1 MHNYTNAQLDTYTT
15 AHMHICTHAHMHAA
29 HLRSPL
35 ALGYTRG
42 HFSALVPPEPEA
54 ACGGAGGGVA
64 PEPRWVK
71 LDTVDTVDTFLYRYW
86 PGFIPLSRGE
96 TGSRD
101 CYLPLM
107 TRDR

>member
-1 MHNYTNAQLDTYTT
+1 MSSLGGERTWDLPSLRGFTFPSSGIALFVTGNSIQVLDGWEPCL
-15 AHMHICTHAHMHAA
+15 IKFP
-29 HLRSPL
+29 RSPL

-64 PEPRWVK
+64 PEPR
-71 LDTVDTVDTFLYRYW
+71 
-86 PGFIPLSRGE
+86 E
-96 TGSRD
+96 QGSRD
-101 CYLPLM
+101 CFLPLM

>member
-1 MHNYTNAQLDTYTT
+1 MMA
-15 AHMHICTHAHMHAA
+15 MICFLIPELNH
-29 HLRSPL
+29 RSPL

-64 PEPRWVK
+64 PEPR
-71 LDTVDTVDTFLYRYW
+71 
-86 PGFIPLSRGE
+86 E
-96 TGSRD
+96 QGSRD
-101 CYLPLM
+101 CFLPLM